1 MHIFLYGPP
10 GTGKSTV
17 GKILA
22 HHLKL
27 PFIDLDRLIETTV
40 GMPISLIMEQQSESI
55 FRGFETST
63 LRALADETDSV
74 VALGGGAL
82 LSKENRSF
90 AESNGK
96 VVLLIAK
103 LETLVER
110 LNQDSMKRPL
120 LSGDLG
126 EKLSALLEKRQEHYA
141 SFTNQ
146 VHVDGN
152 TADQNALQIQI
163 ALGRFHLSAM
173 GEYDAIVQNHGV
185 AQIGELLRRRGLR
198 NPIIITDENVAK
210 FYAEKIMMS
219 CRKAGMDSSLR
230 SEEHTSELQSRLHL
244 VCRLLLE
251 KKKKTT

>member
-22 HHLKL
+22 HNLKL

-82 LSKENRSF
+82 LSEENRSL

-120 LSGDLG
+120 LSGDLC
-126 EKLSALLEKRQEHYA
+126 EKLSALLENRQEHYA
-141 SFTNQ
+141 SLTNL
-146 VHVDGN
+146 VLVDGN
-152 TADQNALQIQI
+152 TAPQNALQI
-163 ALGRFHLSAM
+163 
-173 GEYDAIVQNHGV
+173 
-185 AQIGELLRRRGLR
+185 
-198 NPIIITDENVAK
+198 
-210 FYAEKIMMS
+210 
-219 CRKAGMDSSLR
+219 
-230 SEEHTSELQSRLHL
+230 
-244 VCRLLLE
+244 
-251 KKKKTT
+251 